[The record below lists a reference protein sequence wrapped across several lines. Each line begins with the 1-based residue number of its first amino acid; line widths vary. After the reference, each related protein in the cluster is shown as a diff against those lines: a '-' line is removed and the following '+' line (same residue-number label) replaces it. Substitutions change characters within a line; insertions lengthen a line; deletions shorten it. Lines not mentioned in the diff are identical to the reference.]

1 MGFFQSFSIWLTN
14 ELSTY
19 IGTNTALVAA
29 ILEPAMV
36 TCGTLYVMAW
46 GYLHL
51 TGRIEEPFPTG
62 LKRIVTLAVILGVG
76 LQLWLYN
83 DILVDTFYTAPAE
96 FAAAV
101 VGATDPVQT
110 IDAIWNQGGGVAA
123 ALWTRGA
130 WGLETMGFKAVAAV
144 VWILVGFLCVYT
156 MFLIALSKVALAVL
170 LAVGPLFITMCLF
183 ERTRRLF
190 DAWLAQLTNYA
201 LVTVLT
207 VMVASLLL
215 QLMASYSA
223 QTAALGVGLS
233 VMDPLN
239 LLLAAALVLLMMRQV
254 LPIAAGLAGG
264 VALISFG
271 LVGRSV
277 SLPLRAVKAV
287 KGAISEKSER
297 KKAAVARNSEAN
309 TARTNS

>member
-1 MGFFQSFSIWLTN
+1 MGFFQSFSSWLTK

-51 TGRIEEPFPTG
+51 TGRIEEPFTTG

-123 ALWTRGA
+123 ALWTRGV
-130 WGLETMGFKAVAAV
+130 WGLETLGFKAVAAV

-264 VALISFG
+264 VALTSFG

-287 KGAISEKSER
+287 KGAISDKSDREKAS
-297 KKAAVARNSEAN
+297 AARNSEAN